1 MLRMLRML
9 MDALRKNMWIWVIV
23 GMIFVS
29 VVISVIFILI
39 NRCISRRARRR
50 FMSPHLLNRRSD
62 DTNSS
67 NKYQER
73 NFKAITPP
81 LPPRTQFNTAEAQS
95 YENLAEVPDYVQT
108 VPDYEQDKPDYV
120 QAVSDY
126 EQSMPDY
133 EQSVPDYE
141 QSVPDYEQSV
151 PDYEQSMPD
160 YEQDKPDY
168 EQSMPD
174 YEQSMPDYE
183 QSMPDYESIDEPPDY
198 LKLES
203 EVAMLP
209 PPPYEDPDAAA
220 ETSSTEDYDDIDD
233 IEGGVENQDDEEDYD
248 DVG

>member
-1 MLRMLRML
+1 MGDRRDDLCECGDQRHLHSHQQVHIKKR
-9 MDALRKNMWIWVIV
+9 
-23 GMIFVS
+23 FV
-29 VVISVIFILI
+29 
-39 NRCISRRARRR
+39 ARRR

-141 QSVPDYEQSV
+141 QS
-151 PDYEQSMPD
+151 M
-160 YEQDKPDY
+160 PDY

>member
-1 MLRMLRML
+1 
-9 MDALRKNMWIWVIV
+9 MDALLKYKLLWVII

-39 NRCISRRARRR
+39 NWCISRRAGRR
-50 FMSPHLLNRRSD
+50 FMSPHLLNKRSD

-67 NKYQER
+67 NRYQEG

-120 QAVSDY
+120 QSIPDY
-126 EQSMPDY
+126 VQSIPDY

-151 PDYEQSMPD
+151 PDYEQ
-160 YEQDKPDY
+160 DK
-168 EQSMPD
+168 
-174 YEQSMPDYE
+174 PDYE

-198 LKLES
+198 LKLEG
-203 EVAMLP
+203 EVATLP

-233 IEGGVENQDDEEDYD
+233 IGGGVENQDDEEDYD